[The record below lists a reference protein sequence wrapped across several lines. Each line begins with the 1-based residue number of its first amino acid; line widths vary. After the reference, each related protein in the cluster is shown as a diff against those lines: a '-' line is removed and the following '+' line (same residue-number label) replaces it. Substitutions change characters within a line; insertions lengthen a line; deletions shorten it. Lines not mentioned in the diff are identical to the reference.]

1 VAKGK
6 IMGQQIASSK
16 AAGCAG
22 NPTAAPV
29 RTAPDAVTIAA
40 GAGDTPEFIYEA
52 AAAEKMPYG
61 GKVLKTNECDRL
73 KIVVSYLDGG
83 DCNACTPDTVVLKEE
98 TYFAEPGGAGYDI
111 GAIGYVAKVEV
122 TVVDSAGAPTT
133 SVLGGDVSFES
144 ERAALCSEVLMPADL
159 V

>member
-1 VAKGK
+1 
-6 IMGQQIASSK
+6 MGQQIASSK

-29 RTAPDAVTIAA
+29 RTAPGALAISA
-40 GAGDTPEFIYEA
+40 GAGNTPAFIYAA

-61 GKVLKTNECDRL
+61 GQVVKTNECDRL

-83 DCNACTPDTVVLKEE
+83 DCNTCTPDTLTLKQE
-98 TYFAEPGGAGYDI
+98 TYFAEPSGAGYDI
-111 GAIGYVAKVEV
+111 GPIGFVAKVEV

-133 SVLGGDVSFES
+133 SVLGGNVSFTS
-144 ERAALCSEVLMPADL
+144 ERAALCNEVLMPAAL